1 MSPRSEFVTL
11 EQLEKSL
18 NLDEAKVAAAK
29 KKLEARYR
37 AYQLAELRR
46 SARLT
51 QSELAERIGVGQT
64 RVSSIEL
71 GELTHT
77 EVGTLQAYVAALG
90 GELEVSVR
98 FGDKRVLLG

>member
-1 MSPRSEFVTL
+1 MSPKSEYVTL

-46 SARLT
+46 SAQLT